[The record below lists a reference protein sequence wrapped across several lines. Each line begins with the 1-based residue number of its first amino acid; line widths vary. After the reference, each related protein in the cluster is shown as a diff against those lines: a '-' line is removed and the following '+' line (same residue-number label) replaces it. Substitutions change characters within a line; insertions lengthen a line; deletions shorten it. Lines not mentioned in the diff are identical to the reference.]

1 MFATLVYKIKQYS
14 TYIQY
19 RIDNSNFW
27 CTSVVLYIIMR
38 LAKLEYLLLLPFL
51 SRQKIPITKTQHC
64 KNQVNT
70 PPDNPIIMDLVY
82 YVSMYQEVPGNTNIK
97 NSSYG

>member
-1 MFATLVYKIKQYS
+1 
-14 TYIQY
+14 
-19 RIDNSNFW
+19 
-27 CTSVVLYIIMR
+27 MR

-70 PPDNPIIMDLVY
+70 PPDDPIIMDLVY